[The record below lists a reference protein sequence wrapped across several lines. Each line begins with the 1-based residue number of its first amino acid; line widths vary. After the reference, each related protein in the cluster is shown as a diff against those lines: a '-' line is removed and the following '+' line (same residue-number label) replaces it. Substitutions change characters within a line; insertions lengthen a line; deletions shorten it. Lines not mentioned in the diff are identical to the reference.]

1 MDTNEAKARLMADLE
16 TEIDTVL
23 AARDGEKRLTLT
35 EIEDVVLA
43 ARERLGKKLAET
55 LVREQ
60 EAENVTKAPISPVSG
75 KPLQRK
81 DKKRRQSKHG

>member
-1 MDTNEAKARLMADLE
+1 MAELE
-16 TEIDTVL
+16 SEIDAVL
-23 AARDGEKRLTLT
+23 AAREGGKRMTLT

-60 EAENVTKAPISPVSG
+60 EEGKVTKAPISPLSG

-81 DKKRRQSKHG
+81 EKKRRRSRHD

>member
-1 MDTNEAKARLMADLE
+1 MGENEAKARLMADLE
-16 TEIDTVL
+16 AELDTVL
-23 AARDGEKRLTLT
+23 AARDGDKRLTLT

-55 LVREQ
+55 LLRDQ
-60 EAENVTKAPISPVSG
+60 EEAGVLKAPISPASG

-81 DKKRRQSKHG
+81 DKKRRRSKHD